1 VKPLQFG
8 APDAQCAYD
17 DLMSRRSVVILLFLS
32 VAVLAAVL
40 AGVAIIANRGPG
52 DEEHETSQ
60 EADDFRIAAIGPG
73 VGVILR
79 DLGLE
84 QYIVGR
90 HGFDMALDPTIPVCG
105 DLMGI
110 DYEALLADK
119 PTHVYLEW
127 GQPEA
132 PARLSA
138 LAKSMGWNVQLL
150 RLGSLQEIRACV
162 EDVAE
167 TFEVESELVE
177 QMDRAWSPRPGNLD
191 RVGRVLLLVQTNP
204 PAALGPGSYH
214 YDILERIGGVGALAN
229 AAPFVTMDVE
239 DVLRVNPDAIILVA
253 PRPRDTS
260 AIVHS
265 PEQITEMLG
274 PLSDRGLRAV
284 ENGRV
289 AVIDDPLCQT
299 ASTALIGFADELAE
313 ILARWSAQAVQS
325 ESKDAASAY
334 TGGDD

>member
-1 VKPLQFG
+1 
-8 APDAQCAYD
+8 
-17 DLMSRRSVVILLFLS
+17 MSKRLVVILLFLS
-32 VAVLAAVL
+32 AAVLAATIATV
-40 AGVAIIANRGPG
+40 ANRASREAARETAQEPA
-52 DEEHETSQ
+52 HETG
-60 EADDFRIAAIGPG
+60 DIRIAAIGPG

-90 HGFDMALDPTIPVCG
+90 HGFDMALDPSIPVCG

-110 DYEALLADK
+110 DYEALLAAR

-132 PARLSA
+132 PERLSA
-138 LAKSMGWNVQLL
+138 MAESKGWNVQLL
-150 RLGSLQEIRACV
+150 RLASLQEIRACV

-167 TFEVESELVE
+167 TFGVESELVE
-177 QMDRAWSPRPGNLD
+177 RMDHAWSSRPGNLD

-214 YDILERIGGVGALAN
+214 HDILERIGGVGVLQD

-239 DVLRVNPDAIILVA
+239 DVLRIDPDAIVLVA

-265 PEQITEMLG
+265 PQQIVEMLG
-274 PLSDRGLRAV
+274 PLSGRGLAAV
-284 ENGRV
+284 EHGRV

-313 ILARWSAQAVQS
+313 ILARWSVQASQS
-325 ESKDAASAY
+325 EPKDPASAY